1 MASISRQAN
10 GRKVIQ
16 FTGADG
22 KRKSIRLGK
31 ASLAA
36 TQSVKLK
43 VENLVVA
50 SITGH
55 AVDDETARWVAR
67 LNESFYEKLAAVG
80 LVPRRESATLGPYID
95 AYIDGRTD
103 TKPATRTTFKR
114 AKKKLLGY
122 FRADRRLRDVTPGD
136 ADDFARWLRE
146 PNGGKLSEATA
157 RKTVS
162 IAKQIFRAA
171 LRKKL
176 IMENPFADLSGTVP
190 ANRQRDYFV
199 SRAEADKVLAACPDA
214 EWRLLFALA
223 RYGGLRCPSETLA
236 LRWSDIDWGQDR
248 MTVRSSKTEHHEG
261 GASRTVPIFPELR
274 PYLLAAFEQADDGAE
289 FAITR
294 YRNTAVNLRT
304 QLTRIIRRAGLKPW
318 PKLWQNLRA
327 TRETELAEA
336 FPAHVVSAW
345 IGNSEAVAAKHYL
358 QVTDEHFE
366 RAAKGVGALHNAV
379 QNTRA
384 PVCMAEN
391 APNDEPA
398 PQPANADIQGDAL
411 AFNDL
416 NCPSLGPAGLEP
428 ATSGL

>member
-16 FTGADG
+16 FTGADC
-22 KRKSIRLGK
+22 KRKTIRLGK
-31 ASLAA
+31 ASLATA
-36 TQSVKLK
+36 QAVKVR

-80 LVPRRESATLGPYID
+80 LVPRRESATLRPFID

-114 AKKKLLGY
+114 AKNKLLGH
-122 FRADRRLRDVTPGD
+122 FPADTRLRDVTPGD
-136 ADDFARWLRE
+136 ADEFARWLRD
-146 PNGGKLSEATA
+146 PKGGKLSEATA

-171 LRKKL
+171 LRKKI

-199 SRAEADKVLAACPDA
+199 RRDEAEKVLEACPDQ
-214 EWRLLFALA
+214 EWRLLFALS

-236 LRWSDIDWGQDR
+236 LRWADIDWEQDR

-261 GASRTVPIFPELR
+261 GTSRTVPIFPELR
-274 PYLLAAFEQADDGAE
+274 PYLMAAFELADDGAE

-294 YRNTAVNLRT
+294 YRDTSANLRT
-304 QLTRIIRRAGLKPW
+304 QLTRIIKRAGLTPW

-358 QVTDEHFE
+358 QVTDEHFQ
-366 RAAKGVGALHNAV
+366 RAAEGAGALQNAV
-379 QNTRA
+379 QNPRA
-384 PVCMAEN
+384 PNGTAEN
-391 APNDEPA
+391 HSSPEPA
-398 PQPANADIQGDAL
+398 PQAANADIPADAT
-411 AFNDL
+411 AFSDL
-416 NCPSLGPAGLEP
+416 QCPSLGPAGLEP
-428 ATSGL
+428 ATNGL